1 MNNFIVILISL
12 LVSVPVFGQK
22 KKTKKCTKTIETTM
36 QPISKNKLQEGL
48 IYLKEGENIFL
59 KDQQMN
65 VTFKQITEDSRCPE
79 NARCVW
85 QGVAT
90 AKIELMGTYT
100 RPVTLTI
107 NDIDMPDKGYSRKVF
122 FNGYQITLEHLSP
135 NRVAGQEKK
144 LKGLYKIGLRFE
156 KTTK

>member
-1 MNNFIVILISL
+1 MKNFIVILLAL
-12 LVSVPVFGQK
+12 LISVPVFSQK
-22 KKTKKCTKTIETTM
+22 KKNRKCTKTSKINTIKSTT
-36 QPISKNKLQEGL
+36 QDGL

-59 KDQQMN
+59 QDQQMN

-90 AKIELMGTYT
+90 AEIELMGTYT